1 MNRLK
6 FRFWNK
12 IDKSFHKNL
21 RDYFILNLEGYVGII
36 KDDDVMIFKPD
47 CFVVQ
52 QFTGLLD
59 LEGKEIYEGDIVVAR
74 EVRPRYT
81 ETKGKV
87 IIDLINRKET
97 LDVLHHTGHV
107 CYPKGNACFC
117 IFTKDIIKTDKYTS
131 YGPNIINMTTI
142 LYEYEI
148 IGNILEN
155 RELLK

>member
-97 LDVLHHTGHV
+97 
-107 CYPKGNACFC
+107 F
-117 IFTKDIIKTDKYTS
+117 
-131 YGPNIINMTTI
+131 
-142 LYEYEI
+142 
-148 IGNILEN
+148 
-155 RELLK
+155 